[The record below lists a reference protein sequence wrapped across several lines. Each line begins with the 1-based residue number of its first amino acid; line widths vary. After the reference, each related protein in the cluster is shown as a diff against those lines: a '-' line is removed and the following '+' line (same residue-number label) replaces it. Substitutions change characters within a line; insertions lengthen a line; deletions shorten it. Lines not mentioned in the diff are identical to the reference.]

1 MLQWADD
8 LKVNNCR
15 LYLDGRQPRPVSFV
29 SHAHS
34 DHLALH
40 ARAIATPAT
49 TAFAAYRIE
58 LANVLQANVREK
70 IRLPELPDVELE
82 LRHAGHVLGSAM
94 LHVRAGEGSL
104 LYTGDFKLR
113 ESLTCDAADPIEA
126 DYLVMESTYGL
137 PMFRFP
143 PWREVAD
150 QLIEH
155 CASALGAGRQPIV
168 MGYSLGKAQEI
179 TRILIDAGLRVT
191 QHGACFEMTRIYRE
205 LGRHV
210 GDVRRY
216 APEDFHGPRALDLQ
230 ERGVLV
236 SPPSV
241 ARSSFVTKFDNPLRI
256 ICTGWSLLSSAIY
269 RYGVDV
275 ALPLSDHADFD
286 ELMELIDRVRP
297 KKNFT
302 HHGYPQFAEY
312 LRSRGLDARLARPDP
327 QLTLFD
333 P

>member
-1 MLQWADD
+1 
-8 LKVNNCR
+8 
-15 LYLDGRQPRPVSFV
+15 
-29 SHAHS
+29 
-34 DHLALH
+34 
-40 ARAIATPAT
+40 
-49 TAFAAYRIE
+49 
-58 LANVLQANVREK
+58 
-70 IRLPELPDVELE
+70 
-82 LRHAGHVLGSAM
+82 
-94 LHVRAGEGSL
+94 
-104 LYTGDFKLR
+104 
-113 ESLTCDAADPIEA
+113 
-126 DYLVMESTYGL
+126 
-137 PMFRFP
+137 MFRFP

-236 SPPSV
+236 APPSV

-256 ICTGWSLLSSAIY
+256 ICTGWSLLSGAIY

-297 KKNFT
+297 KKIFT

>member
-1 MLQWADD
+1 MFTVLHWDDD
-8 LKVNNCR
+8 LKVNNSG
-15 LYLDGRQPRPVSFV
+15 LYLDAKQPRPLSFV

-40 ARAIATPAT
+40 ARAIATPET
-49 TAFAAYRIE
+49 TASAAHRID
-58 LANVLQANVREK
+58 LANVLRAAVRQPLQ
-70 IRLPELPDVELE
+70 LPELPGIQLA

-94 LHVRAGEGSL
+94 LHLRTEQGSL

-113 ESLTCDAADPIEA
+113 ESLTCDRADPVEA
-126 DYLVMESTYGL
+126 DCLLMECTYGL

-150 QLIEH
+150 QMVEH
-155 CASALGAGRQPIV
+155 CTGALRAGRQPIV

-179 TRILIDAGLRVT
+179 TRILTSAGLRVT
-191 QHGACFEMTRIYRE
+191 QHGAVHEMTRIYRE
-205 LGRHV
+205 LGRDV
-210 GDVRRY
+210 GEVRRY
-216 APEDFHGPRALDLQ
+216 APEDFHGPRALDVH

-236 SPPSV
+236 APPNV
-241 ARSSFVTKFDNPLRI
+241 ARSAFVTKFANPLRI
-256 ICTGWSLLSSAIY
+256 VCTGWSLLSGAIY

-297 KKNFT
+297 KKIFT

-312 LRSRGLDARLARPDP
+312 LRSRR
-327 QLTLFD
+327 
-333 P
+333 